1 VKHLGKKGAK
11 ELAEELMKKG
21 ADDAAKSDGATSAY
35 VDRGRRIVSGA
46 VPAFDKAKTKFYD
59 EPTKAFIRYDR
70 KTGVAVV
77 MRDGINGPVHTAFQ
91 QNRPSGNWN
100 PIPYG
105 SGK

>member
-1 VKHLGKKGAK
+1 
-11 ELAEELMKKG
+11 
-21 ADDAAKSDGATSAY
+21 
-35 VDRGRRIVSGA
+35 
-46 VPAFDKAKTKFYD
+46 
-59 EPTKAFIRYDR
+59 
-70 KTGVAVV
+70 